1 MLNIGHFARH
11 CRVSLRMLRHYDG
24 IGLPAPLGH
33 SPKAMPRHA
42 TK

>member
-1 MLNIGHFARH
+1 MPNIGHRARDG
-11 CRVSLRMLRHYDG
+11 RASLRMLRHYDG
-24 IGLPAPLGH
+24 SGLLAPLGH